1 MKFLTKL
8 KIVAFIAFF
17 YSNSADAQTVT
28 TTLDA
33 TVRDISEVNIGFNRR
48 SDGGP
53 LFWTNTSFQTLLTEM
68 NPDILRY
75 PGGTQGNYWDWSTG
89 QFIPNTDKPWNNRE
103 VVTIAQFMAGK
114 PSATKVIYMANLARP
129 TPATGVDVNASE
141 AILKSQATLNVK
153 IADMIDAIDEF
164 VAQGQEPYAVEIGNE
179 FYFGNEEGGIFHIT
193 EANGKFYSGWDATA
207 NGGAGA
213 AIESN
218 NKKDAT
224 DVNAE
229 FYLQQAKDVVA
240 GIKAAYPNMKFAL
253 ISTKRGNGTSAR
265 ERWNNTIYNE
275 LNTNPDFS
283 QLKQDVHALTQHHYV
298 NDAYNAYGV
307 SDTNAAITDATTA
320 KQAIAEGIQYPLD
333 KQLDY
338 DQVPSDYKI
347 WFTEYGA
354 TKNNA
359 EDTWAA
365 GMRHAALTY
374 SWLSLGDK
382 TEQLDFHHITDNN
395 VVKPDATMRLASAG
409 VTTKQ
414 FMAAMSGMTEMQK
427 INFGTN
433 PISVGTVN
441 SLYGYKFKSLTK
453 ETILVLNVSDTGIQN
468 VKFDN
473 LLTYTGTPTMTQY
486 RSNAPWVSGV
496 AQGDTNI
503 ILNNDNILNT
513 FNARKFSITV
523 IEVLNETLSVDAFS
537 LSNIS
542 VFPNPVKEVLTI
554 NTDATLKAVSVF
566 NISGKEV
573 YTAKTIENNSI
584 NLNNLATGMYIL
596 KVETDK
602 GIEYK
607 KLIKE

>member
-1 MKFLTKL
+1 MKVLLRVSIF
-8 KIVAFIAFF
+8 AFIVFF
-17 YSNSADAQTVT
+17 NAIEAQTVT
-28 TTLDA
+28 TTLDV
-33 TVRDISEVNIGFNRR
+33 TVIDISDVNIGFNRR
-48 SDGGP
+48 SDGGTP
-53 LFWTNTSFQTLLTEM
+53 FWTNASFQSLVTEM
-68 NPDILRY
+68 NPDVLRY

-103 VVTIAQFMAGK
+103 VVTITQFMSVK
-114 PSATKVIYMANLARP
+114 PSATKIIYMVNLARP

-141 AILKSQATLNVK
+141 AILKSQATLDAK
-153 IADMIDAIDEF
+153 IDDMIDAIDEF

-193 EANGKFYSGWDATA
+193 ETNGKFYSGWDATA

-218 NKKDAT
+218 SKKDAT
-224 DVNAE
+224 DVNAL
-229 FYLQQAKDVVA
+229 FYLYQAKDVVE

-253 ISTKRGNGTSAR
+253 IGTKRGNGTSAR
-265 ERWNNTIYNE
+265 ERWNNTIFNE
-275 LNTNPDFS
+275 LNTNSDFT
-283 QLKQDVHALTQHHYV
+283 QLKQDVYALTQHHYV

-307 SDTNAAITDATTA
+307 TDTNAAITDVTTA

-354 TKNNA
+354 TKDNA

-382 TEQLDFHHITDNN
+382 TNQLDFHHITDNN
-395 VVKPDATMRLASAG
+395 VVKTDSPMRLASAG
-409 VTTKQ
+409 LAAKQ
-414 FMAAMSGMTEMQK
+414 FMSAFSGMSEMQK

-453 ETILVLNVSDTGIQN
+453 ETILVLNLNDTGIQN

-496 AQGDTNI
+496 ALGDTNI
-503 ILNNDNILNT
+503 ILNNDNISNT

-523 IEVLNETLSVDAFS
+523 IEVPNQTLSFNEILIDNTSF
-537 LSNIS
+537 
-542 VFPNPVKEVLTI
+542 FPNPVKDILTI
-554 NTDATLKAVSVF
+554 HTEVQLKVVSIF

-573 YTAKTIENNSI
+573 YRTETIENKTL
-584 NLNNLATGMYIL
+584 NLNALASGVYIL

-602 GIEYK
+602 GVEYK
-607 KLIKE
+607 KVVKE